1 MFNNFSR
8 TSITSI
14 FRAYIRDGNKEI
26 KNKIANFKR
35 IHLTPQ
41 FLQNPFFGGTVATL
55 SKTRL
60 GIRPLAE
67 FRLST
72 LGTARKTLTLYNLH
86 ANISS
91 QCDVIAGQSRE
102 KKGDTYKTWQHKTTV
117 LGGLQ
122 ALPRH
127 VCEDATAQKAVVL
140 PSPEVLPTVNTAFYL
155 PLPSASSILPQQLE
169 TLPRNLLC

>member
-1 MFNNFSR
+1 ME
-8 TSITSI
+8 
-14 FRAYIRDGNKEI
+14 NKEI

-41 FLQNPFFGGTVATL
+41 FLLNPFFGGTAATL
-55 SKTRL
+55 SKTRQVT
-60 GIRPLAE
+60 RPPAQ

-72 LGTARKTLTLYNLH
+72 LDTARKSLPLHNLH

-91 QCDVIAGQSRE
+91 QRGVIAGRSRE

-122 ALPRH
+122 ALLRH
-127 VCEDATAQKAVVL
+127 LCEAATAQKAVTG
-140 PSPEVLPTVNTAFYL
+140 SPEVLPTVNTAFYL
-155 PLPSASSILPQQLE
+155 PL
-169 TLPRNLLC
+169 

>member
-1 MFNNFSR
+1 ME
-8 TSITSI
+8 I
-14 FRAYIRDGNKEI
+14 KEI
-26 KNKIANFKR
+26 KNKIANFKK

-41 FLQNPFFGGTVATL
+41 FLLNPFFGGTAATL

-60 GIRPLAE
+60 GTRPPAQ

-91 QCDVIAGQSRE
+91 QRGVIAGQSRE

-127 VCEDATAQKAVVL
+127 LCEAATAQKAVTG
-140 PSPEVLPTVNTAFYL
+140 SPEVLPTVNTAFYL
-155 PLPSASSILPQQLE
+155 PL
-169 TLPRNLLC
+169 